1 MKHLTLVTMQLKT
14 PGGIERFISTLAEM
28 LSNDYQIEIV
38 SNYGKPTDAL
48 AFPLPK
54 NVKLTSLTP
63 IQPQEISMKK
73 LITSLKWH
81 KIPAELKRRKKIT
94 STQNKVFKN
103 YFNNLKTDYIITDR
117 ALYSKLV
124 AKYYHG
130 NAQKI
135 ATDHNYHQNN
145 PKYINE
151 LLSSISSFDYLV
163 VATKE
168 LQEFYS
174 SKTPVK
180 CIEIPNPLPKIPSKK
195 SKLNSNNLLS
205 VGRLVPEKDY
215 PLLIDTMKIIH
226 DKNPDIHLT
235 IIGDGLEKTSLKAQ
249 INSLNLGSVITLT
262 GWLPQSEIE
271 KYYYDSSLFVM
282 TSKTEAFG
290 LALAEAMSYGLPC
303 LALARA
309 SGAKAQLKNG
319 IGFLIQNQDVHQIAE
334 KITKLLNDRVALQK
348 QQVII
353 NKAIQKYN
361 LNNVADYWKKILSSE
376 I

>member
-1 MKHLTLVTMQLKT
+1 MKRLTLVTMQLKT

-28 LSNDYQIEIV
+28 LSSDFEIEIV
-38 SNYGKPTDAL
+38 SNYGKPTDTL

-103 YFNNLKTDYIITDR
+103 CFNNLKTDYIITDR

-130 NAQKI
+130 NAKKI

-180 CIEIPNPLPKIPSKK
+180 CIEIPNSLPKIPSKK

-290 LALAEAMSYGLPC
+290 LALTEAMSYGLPC

-309 SGAKAQLKNG
+309 SGARAQINRKTGLLLNTS
-319 IGFLIQNQDVHQIAE
+319 DPAVIAA
-334 KITKLLNDRVALQK
+334 KITDLLNHKDKLQSIQPFIIQEINNQYSTNAIRSKWIKLLTF
-348 QQVII
+348 
-353 NKAIQKYN
+353 
-361 LNNVADYWKKILSSE
+361 
-376 I
+376 

>member
-14 PGGIERFISTLAEM
+14 PGGIERLISTLAEM

-38 SNYGKPTDAL
+38 SNYGKPTDTL

-54 NVKLTSLTP
+54 NVKLNFLTP

-73 LITSLKWH
+73 LINSLKWH
-81 KIPAELKRRKKIT
+81 KIPTELKRRKKIT
-94 STQNKVFKN
+94 SAQNKVFKN

-130 NAQKI
+130 NAKKI

-215 PLLIDTMKIIH
+215 PLLIDTMKKIH

-290 LALAEAMSYGLPC
+290 LALTEAMSYGLPC

-309 SGAKAQLKNG
+309 SGARAQITRKTGLLLNTS
-319 IGFLIQNQDVHQIAE
+319 DPAVIAA
-334 KITKLLNDRVALQK
+334 KITDLLNHKDKLQSIQPFIIQEINNQYSTNAIRSKWIKLLTF
-348 QQVII
+348 
-353 NKAIQKYN
+353 
-361 LNNVADYWKKILSSE
+361 
-376 I
+376 